1 MGDLAFSAADWIDA
15 VLKETRDLT
24 ASVREFKFD
33 IGRVLKFSPGAH
45 LDLLA
50 APADVPFDQA
60 NVRSYSLVA
69 ADAHGLVTIA
79 VKAVQNS
86 RGGSRYMWS
95 LRPGDRLSV
104 TLPGNAF
111 ALSQRDVPRVLLA
124 AGIGVTP
131 LVSMAGALVA
141 KGAPVSM
148 LYIART
154 PQELA
159 YESDLRGML
168 GEGLRAIATDDNTAF
183 DLKQEIAAFPADCE
197 VYMCG
202 PVGLMDA
209 VRQEWTRQGRP
220 ASALRFETFGSAG
233 GASNLP
239 FTVRIPRLGT
249 DIEVA
254 ANVSMLDALAQAG
267 VPVISGC
274 RKGECGLCAMDVVAT
289 DSELQHRDVFF
300 SESQKQ
306 LGKRLCTCV
315 SRCSGGVITI
325 EPAWRGD
332 PDLTKPEVLVP
343 A

>member
-24 ASVREFKFD
+24 ASVREFRFD

-50 APADVPFDQA
+50 APPEAPFDPA
-60 NVRSYSLVA
+60 NVRSYSLVEV
-69 ADAHGLVTIA
+69 DANGLVTIA

-95 LRPGDRLSV
+95 LRPGDSLSV
-104 TLPGNAF
+104 TLPSNAF
-111 ALSQRDVPRVLLA
+111 ELSRRDVPRVLLA

-131 LVSMAGALVA
+131 LVSMANALVE
-141 KGAPVSM
+141 KGAAVSM

-159 YESDLRGML
+159 YESDLRGLL
-168 GEGLRAIATDDNTAF
+168 GKDLRAIATDENTDF
-183 DLKQEIAAFPADCE
+183 DLKREIAAFPAECE

-202 PVGLMDA
+202 PVGLMDT
-209 VRQEWTRQGRP
+209 VREEWTRQGRP

-233 GASNLP
+233 GASNRS

-249 DIEVA
+249 EIEVA
-254 ANVSMLDALAQAG
+254 ANVSMLDALAHAG
-267 VPVISGC
+267 VPVIFGC
-274 RKGECGLCAMDVVAT
+274 RKGECGLCAMDIVAT
-289 DSELQHRDVFF
+289 DSALEHRDVFF
-300 SESQKQ
+300 SESQKR
-306 LGKRLCTCV
+306 LGKRICTCV
-315 SRCSGGVITI
+315 SRCSGGVITV

-332 PDLTKPEVLVP
+332 PDLKKPEVFVP